1 MRDSRFT
8 GFPSNARR
16 RRSAAPV
23 LVVRAFAAGILL
35 AHSTEERP
43 MLTEI
48 VTRALSQLTGNA
60 LNGDGIKGQFQYAYA
75 SDDGQYVAILTH
87 DMTTYVVDL
96 SSQRYFAECG
106 GSPRGFAGHVLEME
120 GATARSHPWP
130 AAQDLF
136 DLDMDADELAWRQC
150 PGLRHAANGAHR
162 SVESRAA

>member
-1 MRDSRFT
+1 
-8 GFPSNARR
+8 
-16 RRSAAPV
+16 V
-23 LVVRAFAAGILL
+23 LVVRAFAAGILP
-35 AHSTEERP
+35 AHFSEERP

-75 SDDGQYVAILTH
+75 SDDGQFVAILTH

-96 SSQRYFAECG
+96 NAQRYFAECG

-120 GATARSHPWP
+120 GAATRSHPWP
-130 AAQDLF
+130 AANDLF
-136 DLDMDADELAWRQC
+136 DLDMDGDDLSWRQC
-150 PGLRHAANGAHR
+150 PGLRHASANNR